1 MAGSV
6 DSSYHRHALRRWA
19 LLYVL
24 IPAVLIAAAG
34 LAYFSYTYSS
44 ELSSRERHVLM
55 DTMAE
60 LGAEKVVGIQSEILR
75 TEAAVLDAVDL
86 QDLLNFQ
93 EFLRDR
99 RPAIE
104 SVVIL
109 DDQGEIIPGGLFTR
123 RTGKDEQVAF
133 RELVETRMVP
143 DLGLDGLS
151 ARASGHAHL
160 SYDGHPYLIS
170 HARRYAAGQ
179 RYTVLLEADLSYL
192 VGTVFPQFFG
202 VTSPHLYQ
210 VTDDRGDVVY
220 GYAFT
225 GVPEENVVEVPF
237 RETLSRWRL
246 RITRRDLDALS
257 QPRTQEILGL
267 SLTGIALA
275 VILGGLGALVWTARQ
290 ERRANQLKSDFISNV
305 SHELKTPLS
314 IISMFGELLAT
325 GRTKSEEQ
333 AAEYAEII
341 RRESL
346 RLTRLI
352 DNVLDFAK
360 IERGHD
366 VYEFAEGDV
375 GEVVSRALEL
385 CKHRLERAELALE
398 VDIAEDLP
406 PAELD
411 ANALT
416 LAVLNLVDNA
426 IKYAAD
432 GRGFAIA
439 VRARDGGVELEA
451 RDQGPGI
458 PADEQPHI
466 FERFYRA
473 RDVRLRPIRGS
484 GIGLALVKHIA
495 EAHGGRVRVD
505 SEEGQGA
512 RFRIWIPAARAE

>member
-1 MAGSV
+1 
-6 DSSYHRHALRRWA
+6 LRRWA

-75 TEAAVLDAVDL
+75 TESAVLDALDL
-86 QDLLNFQ
+86 QNLLEFQ
-93 EFLRDR
+93 EFLRER

-109 DDQGEIIPGGLFTR
+109 DQDGEIIPGGVFTR
-123 RTGKDEQVAF
+123 RTGKDEQVAL
-133 RELVETRMVP
+133 RELVETRLTR
-143 DLGLDGLS
+143 DLGL
-151 ARASGHAHL
+151 ARARPREVRHAHVT
-160 SYDGHPYLIS
+160 YDGIPYLFS
-170 HARRYAAGQ
+170 YTRRVAAG
-179 RYTVLLEADLSYL
+179 RSYLILLEADLSYL

-210 VTDDRGDVVY
+210 VTDTAGDVVY

-225 GVPEENVVEVPF
+225 GVPAEDVVEVPLG
-237 RETLSRWRL
+237 ETLSQWKL

-275 VILGGLGALVWTARQ
+275 VILGGLGALVWNARQ

-325 GRTKSEEQ
+325 GRTKSPEQ
-333 AAEYAEII
+333 ATEYAEII

-375 GEVVSRALEL
+375 ADVVARALEMS
-385 CKHRLERAELALE
+385 KHRLERAKLELDSDLE
-398 VDIAEDLP
+398 ADLP
-406 PAELD
+406 PARLD
-411 ANALT
+411 ANAFT

-426 IKYAAD
+426 IKYAAE
-432 GRGFAIA
+432 GERLAVSLRGH
-439 VRARDGGVELEA
+439 DGGLELEV
-451 RDQGPGI
+451 RDFGRGI
-458 PADEQPHI
+458 PADEQPQI

-473 RDVRLRPIRGS
+473 RDVRLLPIRGS

-505 SEEGQGA
+505 SAPGQGA
-512 RFRIWIPAARAE
+512 RFRIWIPAARPV